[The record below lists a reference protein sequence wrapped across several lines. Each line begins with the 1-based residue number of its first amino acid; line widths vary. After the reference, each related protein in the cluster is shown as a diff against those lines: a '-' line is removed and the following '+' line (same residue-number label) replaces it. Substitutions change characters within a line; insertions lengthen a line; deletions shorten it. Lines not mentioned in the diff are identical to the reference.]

1 MPKSPR
7 RSGLVREPV
16 QVYLEPDDSALLIRL
31 AEEAGLSKAEIL
43 RRGIKSFAREQQGA
57 VAPMLRFLAESSAG
71 PWPSAVTLDH
81 DAVLAESYLA
91 SPKKR
96 R

>member
-1 MPKSPR
+1 M
-7 RSGLVREPV
+7 
-16 QVYLEPDDSALLIRL
+16 YLEPDDSALLNRL
-31 AEEAGLSKAEIL
+31 AEEAGLAKAEIL

-71 PWPSAVTLDH
+71 PWPTAVAADH
-81 DAVLAESYLA
+81 DAVLAESYRA